1 MFPRLKEA
9 HYQHS
14 ENGRDTFKKFYSFSC
29 YASPTSTYRKTTR
42 AQNDLKWEKWIKVS
56 PLSNTLLPSLQVTR
70 GDPVLTVVVSGV
82 VGGGLG
88 GDVGQVKFESL
99 SIPEEVKLTKPGSVP
114 PVMLLIQSWYSD
126 TRV

>member
-1 MFPRLKEA
+1 M
-9 HYQHS
+9 
-14 ENGRDTFKKFYSFSC
+14 
-29 YASPTSTYRKTTR
+29 
-42 AQNDLKWEKWIKVS
+42 
-56 PLSNTLLPSLQVTR
+56 
-70 GDPVLTVVVSGV
+70 LTVVVSGV